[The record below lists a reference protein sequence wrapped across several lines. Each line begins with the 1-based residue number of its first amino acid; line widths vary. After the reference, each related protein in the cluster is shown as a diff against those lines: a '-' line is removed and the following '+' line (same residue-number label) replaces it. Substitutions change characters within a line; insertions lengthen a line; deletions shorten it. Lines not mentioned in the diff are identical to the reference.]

1 MKRRERAKFSGLWAL
16 MLAGLLAAFFYSPAL
31 GAETVKLGLLLPFSG
46 PQAYSG
52 EMCFRGVTIATS
64 MVNEKGGVLG
74 KKVEWVKGN
83 VIDPKTGMS
92 ETERLIND
100 GVKVLLGT
108 WGSSNAFAATQV
120 AEKNRVI
127 YWDTG
132 TVADSIVERG
142 FDYLF
147 RVCAP
152 ASQFGIMAA
161 NFTSE
166 VVAPKLG
173 SAPGKV
179 KVSIM
184 HEDTL
189 YGTTVG
195 TYAQKRAKEL
205 GLNVVTVDSYSMST
219 TDLSPLVMKIKAAAP
234 DVLIAVSYV
243 NDGLLFYKQAKA
255 LNLNVKAFIGGGGCH
270 SLPVWGET
278 FKKEGDGVFTT
289 DYGATGINT
298 RALKPKALQ
307 QLQDFENRYKKAHPG
322 ETPKLHTALFFLGT
336 YALLDQVLPKAGSL
350 DPEAIRKACV
360 SLDIPEGETIFGWGI
375 KFAPKGDPK
384 QGQNQKCNAFVMQWQ
399 NGDLKV
405 VYPSQYGIASPILP
419 FPTWAERAKSK

>member
-1 MKRRERAKFSGLWAL
+1 MKGQKEWKRGNYLVP
-16 MLAGLLAAFFYSPAL
+16 LLSIILFLFTYSYAL
-31 GAETVKLGLLLPFSG
+31 GADSVKLGLLLPFSG

-52 EMCFRGVTIATS
+52 DMCLRGVTIATT
-64 MVNEKGGVLG
+64 MINEKGGVFG

-120 AEKNRVI
+120 AEKNKVI

-142 FDYLF
+142 FNYTF

-152 ASQFGIMAA
+152 ASSFGIMAA
-161 NFTSE
+161 NFASE
-166 VVAPKLG
+166 VVAAKLG
-173 SAPGKV
+173 LAPQKM
-179 KVSIM
+179 KISIM

-195 TYAQKRAKEL
+195 TYAQNRAKEL
-205 GLNVVTVDSYSMST
+205 GLNIASNDSYSMSA
-219 TDLSPLVMKIKAAAP
+219 TDLSPLVMKIKSAAP
-234 DVLIAVSYV
+234 DALIAVSYV
-243 NDGLLFYKQAKA
+243 NDGLLFYKQMKA
-255 LNLNVKAFIGGGGCH
+255 LDLNVKAFIGGGGCH
-270 SLPVWGET
+270 SLPVWAET

-298 RALKPKALQ
+298 KALKPKALQ
-307 QLQDFENRYKKAHPG
+307 QLQEFEKRYQKSHPG
-322 ETPKLHTALFFLGT
+322 ETPKLHSALFFLGT
-336 YALLDQVLPKAGSL
+336 YALLEQVLPKAGSL
-350 DPEAIRKACV
+350 DPEAIRNACV
-360 SLDIPEGETIFGWGI
+360 NLDIPQGETIFGWGI

-384 QGQNQKCNAFVMQWQ
+384 QGQNQRCNAFVMQWQ

-405 VYPSQYGIASPILP
+405 VHPNEFSIAKPILP
-419 FPTWAERAKSK
+419 FLTWAERGKRN

>member
-1 MKRRERAKFSGLWAL
+1 MKKTDRRKVAKILTSILG
-16 MLAGLLAAFFYSPAL
+16 MLLLCFFYSNAF
-31 GAETVKLGLLLPFSG
+31 GADTTKLGLLLPFSG

-52 EMCFRGVTIATS
+52 DMCLRGVTIATN
-64 MVNEKGGVLG
+64 MINEKGGVFG

-152 ASQFGIMAA
+152 ASGFGIMAA

-166 VVAPKLG
+166 VVAQKVGVNP
-173 SAPGKV
+173 SKV
-179 KVSIM
+179 KVSII

-205 GLNVVTVDSYSMST
+205 GLNVLSVDSYSMST
-219 TDLSPLVMKIKAAAP
+219 TDLSPLVMKIKSAAP

-243 NDGLLFYKQAKA
+243 NDGLLFYRQMKA

-270 SLPVWGET
+270 SLPVWSET

-298 RALKPKALQ
+298 KALKPKALE
-307 QLQDFENRYKKAHPG
+307 QLQEFEKRYQKAYPG
-322 ETPKLHTALFFLGT
+322 ETPKLHSALFFLGT

-350 DPEAIRKACV
+350 DPEAIRKVCV
-360 SLDIPEGETIFGWGI
+360 NLDIPQGETIFGWGI
-375 KFAPKGDPK
+375 KFAAKGDPK

-405 VYPSQYGIASPILP
+405 VYPNEFAIANPILP
-419 FPTWAERAKSK
+419 FPTWSERGKSK